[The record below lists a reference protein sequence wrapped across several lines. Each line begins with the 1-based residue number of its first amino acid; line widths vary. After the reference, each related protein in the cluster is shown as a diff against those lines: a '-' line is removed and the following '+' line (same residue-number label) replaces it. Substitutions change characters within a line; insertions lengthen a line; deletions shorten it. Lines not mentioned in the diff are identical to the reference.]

1 MMKRT
6 VLVAFA
12 LLPLASGSA
21 MAATTAG
28 NSALALAALVAFHS
42 PLVSAHDKNI
52 MARMFNGNLSF
63 SFPKN
68 RKILVRAD
76 AVVCRASDVDI
87 TLHSCTLTFG
97 KKTAALKGRKAHEL
111 FATVAEA
118 GVSPEGAAGSI
129 FESLSQLVCT
139 IDPNEIKQRAGGGA
153 DCTFKPGGP

>member
-1 MMKRT
+1 MKRM
-6 VLVAFA
+6 VLVACA
-12 LLPLASGSA
+12 LLLANGSA
-21 MAATTAG
+21 LAASATG

-76 AVVCRASDVDI
+76 AVVCRVGDVDI
-87 TLHSCTLTFG
+87 TLHTCTLTFG
-97 KKTAALKGRKAHEL
+97 KKTAALRGREAHEL

-118 GVSPEGAAGSI
+118 GVPPEGAAGSI

-139 IDPNEIKQRAGGGA
+139 IDPHEIKQRAGGGA